1 MMGRVPRPVDLWL
14 DRALVRLFGV
24 RLASWLDRRT
34 LVWVAAALLAS
45 LIIWSFADVVV
56 EPLFSRDVVAD
67 GAGAGVGSA
76 PRRFVGEGHRRIV
89 KKAQRVLF
97 ARCEAQEEIVSGS
110 ARHTAAPFSAS
121 LHGLGQ
127 WRLGL
132 VECQPFGENGVVT
145 ALDQCDQR
153 RLQRHASIACEI
165 RRVTGAPQ
173 YPLHFARP
181 VFFLDFD
188 ESLQFAQVMGVA
200 QGVQHARHRDSRSA
214 QSARH
219 EQVLAEGREQGRS
232 PDPKAASP
240 AVAKSAVVTPM
251 DSESKTQAE
260 PMHAASTKTSA
271 RGAGR

>member
-1 MMGRVPRPVDLWL
+1 TV
-14 DRALVRLFGV
+14 
-24 RLASWLDRRT
+24 
-34 LVWVAAALLAS
+34 
-45 LIIWSFADVVV
+45 
-56 EPLFSRDVVAD
+56 
-67 GAGAGVGSA
+67 
-76 PRRFVGEGHRRIV
+76 RIV
-89 KKAQRVLF
+89 KEAQRVLF

-121 LHGLGQ
+121 LHGLDQ

-153 RLQRHASIACEI
+153 RLQRHASITCEI

-200 QGVQHARHRDSRSA
+200 QGVQHARHRVIGLPVIVDNDAGDIHQEAAALGADAIEGQQCGGGDMQPLRSA
-214 QSARH
+214 A
-219 EQVLAEGREQGRS
+219 
-232 PDPKAASP
+232 DPKAGFIH
-240 AVAKSAVVTPM
+240 VTG
-251 DSESKTQAE
+251 
-260 PMHAASTKTSA
+260 AAATWSRTTSA
-271 RGAGR
+271 KPWKRRAQSWLIRAMVAVTSFTPRRSANNSTRRFSGNNW